1 MYLAGPYITIPLFM
15 SLDFLAIKFL
25 IPRSVLKLLVFPVI
39 NNTLN
44 SISVLRF
51 VWCLLSTFDVAN
63 LDNIFNICK
72 VFGDFL
78 QKHPD
83 ILRKFNFERTKIYQ
97 CLLGTL

>member
-1 MYLAGPYITIPLFM
+1 MPLFM

-25 IPRSVLKLLVFPVI
+25 MPRSVLKLLVFPVI

-51 VWCLLSTFDVAN
+51 VRCLLSTFDVAN

-72 VFGDFL
+72 VLINYFRNN
-78 QKHPD
+78 PD
-83 ILRKFNFERTKIYQ
+83 NLRKFNFEA
-97 CLLGTL
+97 L